1 MYTKTNQKRELKVI
15 MKNQYFPEKKTLKM
29 LYINISGNCCR
40 QLNYTIVFWV
50 NGGKYFA
57 NFAEPIFLIWLG
69 NQ

>member
-1 MYTKTNQKRELKVI
+1 
-15 MKNQYFPEKKTLKM
+15 MKNQYFSEKKTLKM

-50 NGGKYFA
+50 NGGKYFP